1 MLHVETQSGAKGSP
15 ASRTYPL
22 SCSVSNNIWL
32 NCSSNT
38 GEVKGMIESDS
49 SVPSGD
55 QVMLDGGECNVMSD
69 DVGEEI
75 GEYEQASPS

>member
-1 MLHVETQSGAKGSP
+1 M
-15 ASRTYPL
+15 
-22 SCSVSNNIWL
+22 SNNFWL

-55 QVMLDGGECNVMSD
+55 QVILDGGECNVMSD

-75 GEYEQASPS
+75 REYEEGEACL

>member
-1 MLHVETQSGAKGSP
+1 
-15 ASRTYPL
+15 
-22 SCSVSNNIWL
+22 
-32 NCSSNT
+32 
-38 GEVKGMIESDS
+38 MIESDS

-75 GEYEQASPS
+75 REYEEGEACLCKHPPAKGKLKDSV